1 MKILINEKQ
10 LKNIIKEAIPYSIA
24 KPYIKTK
31 RTEGALAL
39 INKVFDKLKNLP
51 NAKVLDR
58 RGDRISLPYSE
69 DSLEQRIKEFL
80 LKYEYTIK
88 NYQNNKA
95 VNTRN
100 PGQETK
106 ITSALSF
113 ITKTA
118 FKLDKKDDANQAN
131 EFLDLYA
138 AARSKDATNMG
149 SKIIVFSKHPYDIA
163 GMTYGRSWPSCMHLI
178 TGLRKEFVKVDIEKG
193 TVIAYLTTPNDT
205 NLENVLGRVLIKP
218 YANIKDDND
227 FILYPE
233 HKTYGKVEDPK
244 VLINY
249 LDDILESVQDI
260 GSEYKLLSCLNVDSE
275 RTFIK
280 SKENVR
286 KSALAKLE
294 IGASMDENEFGTLNS
309 DEKHDYIDKRI
320 YRIGVFNVVDGLPAY
335 EYMSAS
341 KEQIARYIQINI
353 SNKLKRKLRLTDNE
367 ITHLSEDDKRQY
379 INNRIDEYENAKVVS
394 TFDNP
399 VILNLNELALASKKQ
414 LARYFNLRINDFY
427 LTVKTDYNTERNTA
441 LAHGEVAYMPV
452 SQFNSY
458 IDFEVFSIN
467 SKNKWAT
474 PTSEYFDYASPS
486 QIEDILN
493 AKINSSAQL
502 TKKELSYLT
511 EEQKNIYYR

>member
-10 LKNIIKEAIPYSIA
+10 LKNIIKEAIPYNLA

-80 LKYEYTIK
+80 LQYEYTIK

-95 VNTRN
+95 ENIRR

-113 ITKTA
+113 ITKSA

-163 GMTYGRSWPSCMHLI
+163 GMTFGRSWPSCMHLI
-178 TGLRKEFVKVDIEKG
+178 TGLRKEFVKVDIAKG

-218 YANIKDDND
+218 YVNIKDDND

-260 GSEYKLLSCLNVDSE
+260 GSEYNLLSCLNVDSE
-275 RTFIK
+275 RTFII
-280 SKENVR
+280 SKKNVR
-286 KSALAKLE
+286 KRALSKLK
-294 IGASMDENEFGTLNS
+294 IGASMNENEIGTLNS
-309 DEKHDYIDKRI
+309 DEKHEYIDKRL
-320 YRIGVFNVVDGLPAY
+320 YRIKNSGIVDGLLAY
-335 EYMSAS
+335 EYMLAS
-341 KEQIARYIQINI
+341 KEQIANYIQINI
-353 SNKLKRKLRLTDNE
+353 WNKLQSKRHLTDNE

-379 INNRIDEYENAKVVS
+379 INNRIDEYENAEDLNS
-394 TFDNP
+394 FDNP
-399 VILNLNELALASKKQ
+399 VILTIKELSLASKTQ
-414 LARYFNLRINDFY
+414 LARYFKSRIANFY
-427 LTVKTDYNTERNTA
+427 FTVKTEYKTMRRTVPT
-441 LAHGEVAYMPV
+441 HGEVAYMPV

-458 IDFEVFSIN
+458 IDFEIFSIT

-486 QIEDILN
+486 QIEDVLN
-493 AKINSSAQL
+493 AKINSGAQL

-511 EEQKNIYYR
+511 EEQKNIYYK